1 MKYFHEKLDILGIEY
16 FYKYR

>member
-1 MKYFHEKLDILGIEY
+1 MKYFHEKLKILGIEY